1 MYVGQMH
8 NECQHRIINT
18 SCLVMGV
25 HVHIFPDKYGMYIL
39 VHLVLAC
46 TVNLETEYTNTHDST
61 YSGKV

>member
-1 MYVGQMH
+1 MYVGQMDS
-8 NECQHRIINT
+8 ECQHRIIYT
-18 SCLVMGV
+18 SCLMGV

-39 VHLVLAC
+39 VHLVLTR